1 MTRFWKFSSPSNHS
15 TNTTMNNKELI
26 DRLERIEL
34 LALEIKGRPAA
45 SVIAVKTKDLIREL
59 SPPAGHCH
67 CGTELP
73 AVDEDDGTIEF
84 CSEKC
89 KAAAR

>member
-1 MTRFWKFSSPSNHS
+1 M
-15 TNTTMNNKELI
+15 NTETLINK
-26 DRLERIEL
+26 LEEIES
-34 LALEIKGRPAA
+34 LALDIKGRLAA
-45 SVIAVKTKDLIREL
+45 TVIAVKTKDLIREL